1 MTIDGLD
8 ELDHHIL
15 GELQR
20 DARRVSSRDIA
31 TTVAASPSTIR
42 KRIQRL
48 EDDGVISAYRA
59 DVDFERAGYQVYF
72 QIVCTAPIPER
83 AAMAE
88 EGLAIP
94 GVISA
99 RELATGQRNVVFTV
113 AGEDSNDLTRIAAA
127 LSEIG
132 LIILDEE
139 LIRKDH
145 AGTFFTSIEGENSS
159 TERAD

>member
-1 MTIDGLD
+1 MTADELD
-8 ELDHHIL
+8 ELDRHIL
-15 GELQR
+15 RELQR
-20 DARRVSSRDIA
+20 DARHVSSRDIA
-31 TTVAASPSTIR
+31 ATVTASPSTIR

-48 EDDGVISAYRA
+48 EDEGVISAYRA
-59 DVDFERAGYQVYF
+59 DIDYERAGYRVYF
-72 QIVCTAPIPER
+72 QVVCTAPIPER

-88 EGLAIP
+88 EGLRIP
-94 GVISA
+94 GVIGA

-132 LIILDEE
+132 LTILDEE
-139 LIRKDH
+139 LIRQDH
-145 AGTFFTSIEGENSS
+145 TGAFFEYIEGGNSS

>member
-1 MTIDGLD
+1 MTLDGLD

-15 GELQR
+15 SELQR
-20 DARRVSSRDIA
+20 DARHVSSRDIA
-31 TTVAASPSTIR
+31 ATVSASPSTIR

-48 EDDGVISAYRA
+48 EEDGVISAYRA
-59 DVDFERAGYQVYF
+59 DVEYERAGYQVYF

-88 EGLAIP
+88 EGLTIP

-99 RELATGQRNVVFTV
+99 RELATGHRNVVFTV
-113 AGEDSNDLTRIAAA
+113 AGEDSTDLTRIAAA

-132 LIILDEE
+132 LTILDEE
-139 LIRKDH
+139 LICRDH
-145 AGTFFTSIEGENSS
+145 GGAFFRSIEEENSS
-159 TERAD
+159 EERAN

>member
-1 MTIDGLD
+1 MTLDGLD
-8 ELDHHIL
+8 TLDKHIL
-15 GELQR
+15 SELQR

-31 TTVAASPSTIR
+31 ESVSETPSTIR

-48 EDDGVISAYRA
+48 EDAGVIGAYRA
-59 DVDFERAGYQVYF
+59 DVDYERAGYQVYF

-83 AAMAE
+83 AAMTE

-113 AGEDSNDLTRIAAA
+113 AGEDSSDLTRIAAA
-127 LSEIG
+127 LSELG
-132 LIILDEE
+132 LTILGEE
-139 LIRKDH
+139 LIRRDH
-145 AGTFFTSIEGENSS
+145 VGAFFNK
-159 TERAD
+159 TEVERSNEKQND

>member
-1 MTIDGLD
+1 MTLDGLD
-8 ELDHHIL
+8 KLDKHIL
-15 GELQR
+15 SELQR

-31 TTVAASPSTIR
+31 ESVSETPSTIR

-48 EDDGVISAYRA
+48 EDAGVIGAYRA
-59 DVDFERAGYQVYF
+59 DVDYERAGYRVYF

-83 AAMAE
+83 AAMAA
-88 EGLAIP
+88 EGLTVP

-113 AGEDSNDLTRIAAA
+113 AGEDTDDLTRIAAA

-132 LIILDEE
+132 LTIRDEE
-139 LIRKDH
+139 LIRKEH
-145 AGTFFTSIEGENSS
+145 AGAFFAS
-159 TERAD
+159 TEEGQPNQKHTG